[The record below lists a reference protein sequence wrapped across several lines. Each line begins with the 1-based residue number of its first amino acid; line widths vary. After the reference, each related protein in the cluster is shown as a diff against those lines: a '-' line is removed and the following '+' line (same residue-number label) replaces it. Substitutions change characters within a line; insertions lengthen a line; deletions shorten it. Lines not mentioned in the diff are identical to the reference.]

1 MIWDGE
7 ESLAFVTLQ
16 VQPMQQIS
24 NGSLLVSVLWPQ
36 SATLPT
42 LGLSFPSMAIRTGE
56 CHYLGGDTI
65 SLPR

>member
-7 ESLAFVTLQ
+7 ESLAFVTIQ
-16 VQPMQQIS
+16 VQPMQHVS

-42 LGLSFPSMAIRTGE
+42 LSLSFPSVAIRIGG
-56 CHYLGGDTI
+56 CPYLGGDTI
-65 SLPR
+65 YLPR